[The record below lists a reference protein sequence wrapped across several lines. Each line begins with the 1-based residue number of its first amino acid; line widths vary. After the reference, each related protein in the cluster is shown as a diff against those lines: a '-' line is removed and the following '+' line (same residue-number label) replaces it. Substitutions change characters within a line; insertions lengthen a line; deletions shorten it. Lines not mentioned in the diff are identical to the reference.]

1 MTPLDTLRA
10 AYDSARCVV
19 AARRNAVDLLGRLTQ
34 AYGSADAAAHREL
47 EAERRDVIALSM
59 HAVDLLAKATHKMLL
74 AEVRLDVEILSSMRE
89 QTPDVAKRLQQRRF
103 ELAAIEGKKG
113 AAA

>member
-1 MTPLDTLRA
+1 MTTLDTLRA

-19 AARRNAVDLLGRLTQ
+19 AARRHAVDLLGRLTQ
-34 AYGSADAAAHREL
+34 AYGSGDAAAHREL

-59 HAVDLLAKATHKMLL
+59 TAVENLMR
-74 AEVRLDVEILSSMRE
+74 AERACLVAEIRLDVGVIEAMRDPSPE
-89 QTPDVAKRLQQRRF
+89 MAKRLQQRRF
-103 ELAAIEGKKG
+103 ELAAIERGKG